1 MLTVK
6 PIITK
11 VTVEGKEVKIF
22 SNLAIAQKFNAHGR
36 FSFEIPTDSLLASGA
51 FLKNDGKNAA
61 LDYVGQKILI
71 EWGESGGVKSR
82 FNGIITNVSISI
94 QNNLVPSLFVS
105 GYSGSYA
112 LSNGPRTR
120 SFFDKDPKSPQLTL
134 EKVITQA
141 VQGVMGPHCGLST
154 HLSNNPKLSY
164 LVQYQES
171 VFDFLNRLAIRY
183 GEWFYLDDKTLYFG
197 NPNKSNTHTLTFGPD
212 FEALR
217 YDLKTNPI
225 CMGVAG
231 YNHQQGEKF
240 KQSSSS
246 KKFGDDGINKANTAQ
261 KNIFSAVT
269 RNEFLPWQPYSS
281 DEVKQQAD
289 YRSQLQIAQGLT
301 IEGQSN
307 KCDIKLGDQLSVK
320 VKERDS
326 EKSFIQCRVIA
337 ITHFLGDS
345 SKETIYR
352 NELRAIDKEA
362 TFIPVDLESMP
373 PVYKAMPEFAEVV
386 STEDASG
393 RVQVAFNWSDGDKE
407 LNKSFFMPCISPYSG
422 GNESSNR
429 GILFIPEKGD
439 IVMVGYYQGDPSYP
453 FVMGGVHNSKT
464 ASLKEG
470 NKDNDL
476 KTITTRSGHV
486 IEFNDKKEA
495 ESITITDKNK
505 NTVLMN
511 KDGVKITANDAKNIV
526 VMTKDGIKITDDN
539 NKNSI
544 ELSSS
549 GIVLKADKDLKI
561 TAKNITMEAQTA
573 IEQKV
578 SSSSVKVESASIEQ
592 KTGSSTVKLG
602 AASIEQKSGA
612 GSVEVGASGVDI
624 KGPIIKMG

>member
-11 VTVEGKEVKIF
+11 VTVEGKEIKIF
-22 SNLAIAQKFNAHGR
+22 SNLVIAQKFNAHGR
-36 FSFEIPTDSLLASGA
+36 FSFEIPTDSLLASGT
-51 FLKNDGKNAA
+51 FLKNDGKEAA
-61 LDYVGQKILI
+61 FNYVGKKILI
-71 EWGESGGVKSR
+71 EWGESGGVKSK
-82 FNGIITNVSISI
+82 FNGIITNVAISI
-94 QNNLVPSLFVS
+94 QNNLLPFLSVS

-112 LSNGPRTR
+112 LSNAPRTR
-120 SFFDKDPKSPQLTL
+120 SFFDKDPKNPQLTL
-134 EKVITQA
+134 KNVITQV
-141 VQGVMGPHCGLST
+141 VQGVMGPYCGLST

-183 GEWFYLDDKTLYFG
+183 GEWFYVDDTTLYFG
-197 NPNKSNTHTLTFGPD
+197 NPNNSETHALTFGPD

-225 CMGVAG
+225 RLGAAG

-246 KKFGDDGINKANTAQ
+246 KKFGDDGIDKTNTAQ
-261 KNIFSAVT
+261 KNIFSAISG
-269 RNEFLPWQPYSS
+269 NEFLLWQPYSTE
-281 DEVKQQAD
+281 EVKQQAN
-289 YRSQLQIAQGLT
+289 YQSQLQMAQGLT

-320 VKERDS
+320 IKEKGS
-326 EKSFIQCRVIA
+326 ERSFIQCRVIA

-345 SKETIYR
+345 GKEVIYR
-352 NELRAIDKEA
+352 NQLSAIDKEA

-373 PVYKAMPEFAEVV
+373 PAYKAMPEYAEVV

-407 LNKSFFMPCISPYSG
+407 LNKSFFMPCVSPYSG
-422 GNESSNR
+422 GKEPSNR
-429 GILFIPEKGD
+429 GVLFIPEKGD
-439 IVMVGYYQGDPSYP
+439 IVMVGYYQGDPNHP

-464 ASLKEG
+464 ATLKEE

-476 KTITTRSGHV
+476 KTITTRSGNV
-486 IEFNDKKEA
+486 IEFNDKNGA
-495 ESITITDKNK
+495 ESITVTDKNK
-505 NTVLMN
+505 NTILMN
-511 KDGVKITANDAKNIV
+511 KDGIKVTANESKNTIL
-526 VMTKDGIKITDDN
+526 MTKDGIKITDDT
-539 NKNSI
+539 NKNSV

-549 GIVLKADKDLKI
+549 GIVLKAEKDIKI
-561 TAKNITMEAQTA
+561 TGKSVTIEAQTA

-578 SSSSVKVESASIEQ
+578 SSSSVKIES
-592 KTGSSTVKLG
+592 
-602 AASIEQKSGA
+602 ASIEQKSGA
-612 GSVEVGASGVDI
+612 GAVEISASGVNI
-624 KGPIIKMG
+624 KGPMIKMG